1 MGARQ
6 SAETLQAIRLYQG
19 GDSVYEAA
27 KKAGIYPTTLYR
39 ALKNKKKKKLAK
51 RIA

>member
-6 SAETLQAIRLYQG
+6 SAETLHAIRLHLD

-27 KKAGIYPTTLYR
+27 RKAGIYPTTLYK
-39 ALKNKKKKKLAK
+39 ALKRKKKKKLAK
-51 RIA
+51 RVA